1 MNWFYEFPFQLTID
15 TSAIDRGVRSF
26 ALTFDGVLRIIRQ
39 GLTSILLAIS
49 DILTFIPWWVLVL
62 LVIVLYFKQSKK
74 IGMSLFFGGLFA
86 MIGFVGLWT
95 LMISTLS
102 IVITAVILSVIFGFP
117 FGLLL
122 SLSERAN
129 QMMRPVLDT
138 MQTMP
143 VFVYLIPALLL
154 FGLGRVPAV
163 MATII
168 YAIVPIIRL
177 TNLGI
182 RQVNPEMVEASRS
195 FGATTI
201 QTLFKVQIPQAFTTI
216 MAGLNQTLMM
226 AMAMVVTAS
235 MIGAPGLGME
245 VLIAVNRIEVGRGL
259 VSGTAIVIV
268 AIILDRLSQGWVKPQ
283 HEEEIR

>member
-1 MNWFYEFPFQLTID
+1 MNWIYEFPFQLTID
-15 TSAIDRGVRSF
+15 TSAIDQGVRSF
-26 ALTFDGVLRIIRQ
+26 ALTFDAVLRVIRQ
-39 GLTSILLAIS
+39 GLTTVLLAIS
-49 DILTFIPWWVLVL
+49 DLLTFIPWWVLVL
-62 LVIVLYFKQSKK
+62 AVIALYFKQSKRLWLSIIYGVLLSM
-74 IGMSLFFGGLFA
+74 IGM
-86 MIGFVGLWT
+86 IGLWP

-102 IVITAVILSVIFGFP
+102 IVITAVILSVTLGFP
-117 FGLLL
+117 LGLLL

-129 QMMRPVLDT
+129 MIMRPVLDT

-182 RQVNPEMVEASRS
+182 RQVNPEIVEASRS
-195 FGATTI
+195 FGATTL
-201 QTLFKVQIPQAFTTI
+201 QTLIKVQIPQAFTTI

-235 MIGAPGLGME
+235 MIGAPGLGAE

-259 VSGTAIVIV
+259 VSGSAIVIV
-268 AIILDRLSQGWVKPQ
+268 AIILDRLSQGWVKPS
-283 HEEEIR
+283 EEEGI